1 MKKFYLVVMALAI
14 FASMVISPADPAAAQ
29 SCDYT
34 VKAGD
39 TSSAIAAAKGITLGQ
54 LVAANP
60 GLNTRWIGIGQTLNV
75 CPNVVPT
82 VRTTS
87 FTADPGP
94 SPARQVYRA
103 VNSWAERE
111 CVAYELYLETTVCI
125 QWSTGTLVIPYNRR

>member
-1 MKKFYLVVMALAI
+1 MKTLVLVFALLLV
-14 FASMVISPADPAAAQ
+14 ASLLVPATSVAAQ
-29 SCDYT
+29 SCSYT

-39 TSSAIAAAKGITLGQ
+39 SSSAIAAAEGISLAQ
-54 LVAANP
+54 LVEANP
-60 GLNTRWIGIGQTLNV
+60 GLQPRWIYIGQTLNV
-75 CPNVVPT
+75 CPARKSIGV
-82 VRTTS
+82 TS
-87 FTADPGP
+87 FSADPGP